1 MTTNDV
7 ISDAVKEFEKVI
19 VHLKEEFSRL
29 QIGRAS
35 AGLVEGANVEMYGV
49 TQPLKNLA
57 NISIPDPRLI
67 MIQPWDKSAIVHIEK
82 AIVSMGTGLN
92 PVSDGVCVRVPIPP
106 LTEERRT
113 DLTKHVKRLAEEARI
128 SVRTARQD
136 ALGVFKRLKADN
148 EITEDDVFSSEKAL
162 QVKVEDFNKKIDD
175 LTVAKEKDVMT
186 V

>member
-1 MTTNDV
+1 
-7 ISDAVKEFEKVI
+7 
-19 VHLKEEFSRL
+19 
-29 QIGRAS
+29 
-35 AGLVEGANVEMYGV
+35 
-49 TQPLKNLA
+49 
-57 NISIPDPRLI
+57 
-67 MIQPWDKSAIVHIEK
+67 
-82 AIVSMGTGLN
+82 
-92 PVSDGVCVRVPIPP
+92 VRVPIPP

>member
-1 MTTNDV
+1 MTTNDA
-7 ISDAVKEFEKVI
+7 ISDAVKNFEKI
-19 VHLKEEFSRL
+19 ISHLKEEFSRL

-49 TQPLKNLA
+49 TQPLKNIA

-92 PVSDGVCVRVPIPP
+92 PVSDGICVRVPIPP

-136 ALGVFKRLKADN
+136 ALGIFKQLKSGD
-148 EITEDDVFSSEKAL
+148 EITEDDVFSAEKDL
-162 QVKVEDFNKKIDD
+162 QVKVDLANAKIDEI
-175 LTVAKEKDVMT
+175 TVAKEKDVMT